1 MGKILFVGHDATR
14 TGAPFVLLHLLRWLK
29 ANTNVGFHLLLL
41 RGGELEPEFAEVSR
55 VSVLASGKDN
65 IIRKALRHYGI
76 HRDGSYRHLSLLK
89 IGRASCRDRVAVEV
103 SGRWR
108 VKQT

>member
-1 MGKILFVGHDATR
+1 MGKVLFVGHDATR

-29 ANTNVGFHLLLL
+29 TNTSVDFRLLLL
-41 RGGELEPEFAEVSR
+41 GGGELVPEFAEVSQ

-76 HRDGSYRHLSLLK
+76 RRDGSNKPLSLLK
-89 IGRASCRDRVAVEV
+89 KTLV
-103 SGRWR
+103 SRGVRPDLF
-108 VKQT
+108 KYGG